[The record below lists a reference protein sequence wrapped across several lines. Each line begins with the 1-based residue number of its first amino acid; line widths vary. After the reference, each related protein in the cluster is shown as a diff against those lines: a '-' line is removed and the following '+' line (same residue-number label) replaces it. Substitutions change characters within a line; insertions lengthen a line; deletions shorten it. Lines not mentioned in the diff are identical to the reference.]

1 VIGSLVVK
9 NVRGAAS
16 PPDKSTFGG
25 ELDGLA
31 AGIVSELRA
40 RFAAGGKDALKG
52 DPVIAAYDGYYR
64 QFRKTYHVALQ
75 LESVIWKG
83 RGIES
88 RNPIVKVM
96 FMAELKNMLLTAVHD
111 LAHVVFPVGAGLAT
125 GSEEYIAMG
134 GEARVLK
141 EGDMMIRDAQGILSS
156 IVYGPDQRTAVTAG
170 TTDLL
175 FCVYAPPGVG
185 EDRVRAHIEDIRRF
199 IAVAAPES
207 LSA

>member
-1 VIGSLVVK
+1 MSGL
-9 NVRGAAS
+9 RG
-16 PPDKSTFGG
+16 
-25 ELDGLA
+25 
-31 AGIVSELRA
+31 
-40 RFAAGGKDALKG
+40 RFAAGGKDALKA

-111 LAHVVFPVGAGLAT
+111 LSRVVFPVGAGLGT
-125 GSEEYIAMG
+125 GSEEYVAMG
-134 GEARVLK
+134 GEARVIK
-141 EGDMMIRDAQGILSS
+141 EGDMMIQDAQGVLSS

-170 TTDLL
+170 TSDLL
-175 FCVYAPPGVG
+175 FCVYAPPGIG
-185 EDRVRAHIEDIRRF
+185 AERVSSHLEDIRRF
-199 IAVAAPES
+199 IAAAAPGAAVEVGDVA
-207 LSA
+207 SA

>member
-9 NVRGAAS
+9 NVRAPGS
-16 PPDKSTFGG
+16 PP
-25 ELDGLA
+25 ELDRLA
-31 AGIVSELRA
+31 AGIVSELRG
-40 RFAAGGKDALKG
+40 RFAAGGKDALKA

-75 LESVIWKG
+75 LESIIWKG

-111 LAHVVFPVGAGLAT
+111 LAHVVFPVGAGLGT
-125 GSEEYIAMG
+125 GSEEYVAMG
-134 GEARVLK
+134 GETRAVK
-141 EGDMMIRDAQGILSS
+141 EGDMMISDAQGILSS
-156 IVYGPDQRTAVTAG
+156 IVYGPDQRTAVSAG
-170 TTDLL
+170 TSDLL

-185 EDRVRAHIEDIRRF
+185 EDRVGSHLEDIRRF
-199 IAVAAPES
+199 IAIAAPES
-207 LSA
+207 LSD